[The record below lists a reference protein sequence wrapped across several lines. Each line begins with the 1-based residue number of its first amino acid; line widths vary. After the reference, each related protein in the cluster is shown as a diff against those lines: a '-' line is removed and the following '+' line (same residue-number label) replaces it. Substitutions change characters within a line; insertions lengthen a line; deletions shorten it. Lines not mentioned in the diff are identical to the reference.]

1 MEASRAAPP
10 RGRRGSLSRLA
21 PLGRKRP
28 RQPEAFELLYREH
41 AADVYRYALALLANP
56 ADAEDVT
63 QTTFLNAYRAFQRG
77 ERPRTPHNWLI
88 AIAHNVCRMR
98 WRQAN
103 ARPREIA
110 LDEAPE
116 PATPEP
122 EHDRPNLDEV
132 LQALAHLSFNQRA
145 ALVMRELEGRSYKE
159 IADVLDLSVGA
170 VEALI
175 FRARRG
181 LRLQRRALGL
191 LTTAPVPGSLA
202 SSFGAGGGAVAAG
215 GAALGADLVVKAAAV
230 VAAGAVTAGVG
241 YKTVGAVV
249 GPSRTEAGAAQLRA
263 IQPRTDADAATLSHA
278 RRTAKQ
284 STNHRA
290 DQRRATAGK
299 PTGKANDLDPAPA
312 SEPAAAAANPAAAAA
327 PPPTPSPTQTA
338 TGTVAGT
345 SPVPLPPP
353 PTVQPP
359 PAPTVPL
366 PPHPGTLTTPT
377 TPTIPPPPKLP

>member
-1 MEASRAAPP
+1 MEASRAAQPH
-10 RGRRGSLSRLA
+10 GRRGSLRRLA
-21 PLGRKRP
+21 PLGGR
-28 RQPEAFELLYREH
+28 RQPEAFERLYREH

-63 QTTFLNAYRAFQRG
+63 QTTFLNAFRAFQRG

-122 EHDRPNLDEV
+122 EHERASLDEV
-132 LQALAHLSFNQRA
+132 LHALAQLSFNQRA

-159 IADVLDLSVGA
+159 IAGVLDLSVGA

-202 SSFGAGGGAVAAG
+202 SSFGAGGGAVAAS
-215 GAALGADLVVKAAAV
+215 GAGLAVKAAAV

-241 YKTVGAVV
+241 YQAVGVVV
-249 GPSRTEAGAAQLRA
+249 GPSHTEAGGSQVQA
-263 IQPRTDADAATLSHA
+263 IAPRTDPAAAPTRHA
-278 RRTAKQ
+278 RR
-284 STNHRA
+284 
-290 DQRRATAGK
+290 AGK
-299 PTGKANDLDPAPA
+299 PTANNRTHFRRAAAGPRTGKANALEPAPV
-312 SEPAAAAANPAAAAA
+312 SQPAGANPTGAAAA
-327 PPPTPSPTQTA
+327 PPAPPSPTQTA
-338 TGTVAGT
+338 TGTVAGIL
-345 SPVPLPPP
+345 PVPLPPP

-366 PPHPGTLTTPT
+366 PPLPVTVT

>member
-10 RGRRGSLSRLA
+10 RGRRGSLRRLA
-21 PLGRKRP
+21 PLGRK

-41 AADVYRYALALLANP
+41 AAEVYRYALALLANP

-122 EHDRPNLDEV
+122 ENERASLDEV
-132 LQALAHLSFNQRA
+132 LHALAQLSFNQRA

-202 SSFGAGGGAVAAG
+202 SSFGAGGGAVAAS
-215 GAALGADLVVKAAAV
+215 GAGLAVKAAAV

-241 YKTVGAVV
+241 YQTVGVIA
-249 GPSRTEAGAAQLRA
+249 GPSGTQARGSQVQAVEPRPEAA
-263 IQPRTDADAATLSHA
+263 AATPRHTRRAPKATAKRPTHL
-278 RRTAKQ
+278 RRTA
-284 STNHRA
+284 
-290 DQRRATAGK
+290 AG
-299 PTGKANDLDPAPA
+299 PRTGKANALEPTPA
-312 SEPAAAAANPAAAAA
+312 SEPAAANPTGAAAA
-327 PPPTPSPTQTA
+327 PPPPPSPTQTA

-345 SPVPLPPP
+345 LPVPLPPP

-366 PPHPGTLTTPT
+366 PPLPVTVTTPT

>member
-1 MEASRAAPP
+1 MEASRAAPR
-10 RGRRGSLSRLA
+10 RGRRGSLRRLA

-28 RQPEAFELLYREH
+28 GQPEGFERLYREH
-41 AADVYRYALALLANP
+41 APEVYRYALALLANP

-98 WRQAN
+98 WRAAD
-103 ARPREIA
+103 ARPREIG
-110 LDEAPE
+110 LDDAPE
-116 PATPEP
+116 PATPES
-122 EHDRPNLDEV
+122 EHDGPSLDEV
-132 LQALAHLSFNQRA
+132 LQALAQLSFNQRA

-159 IADVLDLSVGA
+159 IAEVLNISVGA

-191 LTTAPVPGSLA
+191 LTTAPVPGSLV

-215 GAALGADLVVKAAAV
+215 GAAIGTDLAVKAAAV
-230 VAAGAVTAGVG
+230 VAAGAVAGVG
-241 YKTVGAVV
+241 YQTVGAVV
-249 GPSRTEAGAAQLRA
+249 GPTRTEARGSQLQA
-263 IQPRTDADAATLSHA
+263 IQPRTPAAAASTRHA
-278 RRTAKQ
+278 
-284 STNHRA
+284 
-290 DQRRATAGK
+290 QRAGK
-299 PTGKANDLDPAPA
+299 PAVRNRTELGHAKAGKRTGRANAPEPAPA
-312 SEPAAAAANPAAAAA
+312 SQPAAAANPTGAAAA
-327 PPPTPSPTQTA
+327 PPPPPSPTQTA

-345 SPVPLPPP
+345 LPVPLPPP

-366 PPHPGTLTTPT
+366 PPLPVTVTTPT
-377 TPTIPPPPKLP
+377 TPTIPPPPTLP

>member
-1 MEASRAAPP
+1 MEASRAAPQ
-10 RGRRGSLSRLA
+10 RGRRGKRRGLA
-21 PLGRKRP
+21 PLGRKRA
-28 RQPEAFELLYREH
+28 QQSEAFERLYREH
-41 AADVYRYALALLANP
+41 APDVYRYALGLLANP

-98 WRQAN
+98 WRAAD
-103 ARPREIA
+103 ARPREIG
-110 LDEAPE
+110 LDDAPE

-122 EHDRPNLDEV
+122 EHDRPSLDEV
-132 LQALAHLSFNQRA
+132 LQALAQLSFNQRA

-159 IADVLDLSVGA
+159 IAEVLNISVGA

-191 LTTAPVPGSLA
+191 LTSAPLPGSLA

-215 GAALGADLVVKAAAV
+215 GAALGTDLAVKAAAV
-230 VAAGAVTAGVG
+230 VAAGAVAGVG
-241 YKTVGAVV
+241 YQTVNAVV
-249 GPSRTEAGAAQLRA
+249 APSRTEPHASQLQA
-263 IQPRTDADAATLSHA
+263 IEPRTQAAAAIGHAQRARKPSSHHRPTLS
-278 RRTAKQ
+278 
-284 STNHRA
+284 RA
-290 DQRRATAGK
+290 APGTR
-299 PTGKANDLDPAPA
+299 TGKADALEAPA
-312 SEPAAAAANPAAAAA
+312 SQPAAATPTGAAA
-327 PPPTPSPTQTA
+327 PQAPLPQSPTQVA
-338 TGTVAGT
+338 STVAGT
-345 SPVPLPPP
+345 SPVPLPPT

-359 PAPTVPL
+359 PATTVPL
-366 PPHPGTLTTPT
+366 PPLPVTVT

>member
-1 MEASRAAPP
+1 MEASRAAPS
-10 RGRRGSLSRLA
+10 RGRRGSLRRLA
-21 PLGRKRP
+21 PIGRKRS

-41 AADVYRYALALLANP
+41 APEVYRYALALLANP

-116 PATPEP
+116 PAMPEP
-122 EHDRPNLDEV
+122 EHERANLDEV
-132 LQALAHLSFNQRA
+132 LQALAQLSFNQRA

-159 IADVLDLSVGA
+159 IAEVLDLSVGA

-215 GAALGADLVVKAAAV
+215 GAALGADLAVKAAAV

-241 YKTVGAVV
+241 YQTVGAVV
-249 GPSRTEAGAAQLRA
+249 GTSGSEAGGSQVQAIEPATPAAVASTRQARGA
-263 IQPRTDADAATLSHA
+263 GKATA
-278 RRTAKQ
+278 
-284 STNHRA
+284 NHRTHL
-290 DQRRATAGK
+290 RRATAGK
-299 PTGKANDLDPAPA
+299 RTGKASALDPAPA
-312 SEPAAAAANPAAAAA
+312 SQPAAAANPTGAAAA
-327 PPPTPSPTQTA
+327 PPPPPSPTQTA

-345 SPVPLPPP
+345 LPVPLPPP

-359 PAPTVPL
+359 PAPTVTLPPL
-366 PPHPGTLTTPT
+366 PVTVTTPT
-377 TPTIPPPPKLP
+377 VPPPPKLP